1 MGFYYEESNSSN
13 FVTKPIEGFYYDRE
27 DDLFKD
33 ENGFYYGKWSQIN
46 NIDFKFVESYFL
58 NFEFFNNY

>member
-46 NIDFKFVESYFL
+46 NIDFKFVESYF
-58 NFEFFNNY
+58 

>member
-33 ENGFYYGKWSQIN
+33 ENGFYYGK
-46 NIDFKFVESYFL
+46 
-58 NFEFFNNY
+58 